1 MTTETA
7 ACTSN
12 SVPTSI
18 EDVSPSYL
26 QLTTKL
32 KLVSQLRRVSS
43 VLDYDR
49 TVFMPQADE
58 CAADRGAQMAALA
71 QVIHEKATDKEIGTL
86 IERALKDLEA
96 SSADEFQEERR
107 VLELSKKSFEKNDR
121 ISAEL
126 EARKAKLSS
135 ESYGM
140 WTKARAES
148 DYSMFEPY
156 LKNCFDVAM
165 EVADAQRD
173 DDSVP
178 LYTQMLDDYETGMS
192 AERIDEIF
200 DEIKN
205 ELVPLISLVLGDTAT
220 APSTDPLKGEF
231 PVEKQQVMNEQI
243 VKSIGYDKN
252 FGRID
257 VSVHPFTSS
266 LGAHDVR
273 ITSRFSKDEWYQ
285 GLAGSVHEAGHAMYE
300 QNLGNSGLSIDSAL
314 SMGVHESQSLFWE
327 RHVGLSKPFW
337 RYATPILQESF
348 GESFKYSPEE
358 LYGAVNAVSRSFIRV
373 EADELTYPLHV
384 ILRYTIEKEVIEGK
398 LDVSD
403 IPSRWNGLMKDT
415 LSVDVPSDSKG
426 CLQDVHWSM
435 LAFGYF
441 PTYLLGAACAAQLA
455 HFCHQDIPDMD
466 EKISNGEFA
475 EIKAWLTSKVHR
487 HGSRYKSLDQLLT
500 EQVGEPLN
508 PQYFV
513 KYLKDKYTKLYG
525 CD

>member
-1 MTTETA
+1 
-7 ACTSN
+7 
-12 SVPTSI
+12 
-18 EDVSPSYL
+18 
-26 QLTTKL
+26 
-32 KLVSQLRRVSS
+32 
-43 VLDYDR
+43 
-49 TVFMPQADE
+49 
-58 CAADRGAQMAALA
+58 
-71 QVIHEKATDKEIGTL
+71 
-86 IERALKDLEA
+86 
-96 SSADEFQEERR
+96 
-107 VLELSKKSFEKNDR
+107 
-121 ISAEL
+121 
-126 EARKAKLSS
+126 
-135 ESYGM
+135 
-140 WTKARAES
+140 
-148 DYSMFEPY
+148 
-156 LKNCFDVAM
+156 
-165 EVADAQRD
+165 
-173 DDSVP
+173 
-178 LYTQMLDDYETGMS
+178 
-192 AERIDEIF
+192 
-200 DEIKN
+200 
-205 ELVPLISLVLGDTAT
+205 
-220 APSTDPLKGEF
+220 
-231 PVEKQQVMNEQI
+231 
-243 VKSIGYDKN
+243 
-252 FGRID
+252 
-257 VSVHPFTSS
+257 
-266 LGAHDVR
+266 
-273 ITSRFSKDEWYQ
+273 
-285 GLAGSVHEAGHAMYE
+285 MYE

-398 LDVSD
+398 LNVSD
-403 IPSRWNGLMKDT
+403 IPYRWNGLVQDT

>member
-1 MTTETA
+1 VSIVDALAHIAYRISHVSKSYQNSPKPKLDPTRSRNTSILHPVNSALCVVSRKAASASAYQASLYHIPRRGTHRTPKITTSPSLSFPTVLIYNMKFIVPSHRTLARLFLLQHSTKYCFALANSMTTETA
-7 ACTSN
+7 TCTSN

-43 VLDYDR
+43 VVDYDR
-49 TVFMPQADE
+49 TVFMPQSDE

-71 QVIHEKATDKEIGTL
+71 QVIHEKATDKEIGML

-96 SSADEFQEERR
+96 SSVDEFQEERR

-140 WTKARAES
+140 WTKARAKS

-200 DEIKN
+200 DEIKK

-243 VKSIGYDKN
+243 VTSIGYDKN

-273 ITSRFSKDEWYQ
+273 ITSR
-285 GLAGSVHEAGHAMYE
+285 
-300 QNLGNSGLSIDSAL
+300 
-314 SMGVHESQSLFWE
+314 
-327 RHVGLSKPFW
+327 
-337 RYATPILQESF
+337 
-348 GESFKYSPEE
+348 
-358 LYGAVNAVSRSFIRV
+358 
-373 EADELTYPLHV
+373 
-384 ILRYTIEKEVIEGK
+384 
-398 LDVSD
+398 
-403 IPSRWNGLMKDT
+403 
-415 LSVDVPSDSKG
+415 
-426 CLQDVHWSM
+426 
-435 LAFGYF
+435 
-441 PTYLLGAACAAQLA
+441 
-455 HFCHQDIPDMD
+455 
-466 EKISNGEFA
+466 
-475 EIKAWLTSKVHR
+475 
-487 HGSRYKSLDQLLT
+487 
-500 EQVGEPLN
+500 
-508 PQYFV
+508 
-513 KYLKDKYTKLYG
+513 
-525 CD
+525 